1 MKHYSALREGA
12 DEIITHKKN
21 NPHSPMTPQEK
32 PSSAIPG
39 HELEG
44 SFSKSNY
51 KNYKIRFVVSGE
63 WAPKVELAQNNELL
77 FY

>member
-1 MKHYSALREGA
+1 
-12 DEIITHKKN
+12 
-21 NPHSPMTPQEK
+21 MTPQEK
-32 PSSAIPG
+32 PSSAIPVQRDLQP
-39 HELEG
+39 LEG

-63 WAPKVELAQNNELL
+63 WAPKVELVQNNELP